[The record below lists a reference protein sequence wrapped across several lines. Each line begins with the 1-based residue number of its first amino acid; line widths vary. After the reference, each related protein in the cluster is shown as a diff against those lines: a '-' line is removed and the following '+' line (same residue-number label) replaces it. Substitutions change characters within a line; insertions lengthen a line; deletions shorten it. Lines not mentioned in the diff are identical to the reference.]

1 MKNLKNVNDSPL
13 EEYALKF
20 NPFPPAAAGIDIGE
34 KGKFYIPE
42 SWMNKTEDYISSL
55 STGKGPKAFPII
67 GKYGSG
73 KTVFLRYLRGYFQEK
88 GIYPFLFDN
97 PGLQFYDLAN
107 FLMRSIGRY
116 EFAKSLWELAKP
128 YIEKSAQLRLIPMSF
143 SEWLSTLSKKTERN
157 TATTELQKIIKDKLN
172 ITPDEEIA
180 YRLSLVVAETAV
192 KPYFEY
198 RDFVVGIKGTLVAE
212 REEAPYFKALVK
224 ALTKVYNVRGI
235 VFLIDEFEDVALYK
249 RMPKRKAHEYLATL
263 RRLISISETENLWIV
278 LSMTPEAASS
288 TQKLDIAL
296 WQRFTQGGKYKFELN
311 PLEYEEAKT
320 LLTWWLDRARPKGSS
335 KEGTLFPCLD
345 TMIDFLQ
352 EAELRYPRPLVRIG
366 FFILSEAMSR
376 KEKSPFSKDFVR
388 EIIESIY
395 PPQKSE
401 GRNEEQGK

>member
-1 MKNLKNVNDSPL
+1 MKNLKNVNSSLP

-34 KGKFYIPE
+34 KGKLYIPE

-55 STGKGPKAFPII
+55 STGEGPKAFPII

-107 FLMRSIGRY
+107 SLMRSIGRY

-128 YIEKSAQLRLIPMSF
+128 HIEKSAQLRLIPMSF
-143 SEWLSTLSKKTERN
+143 SEWLSTLSKKTERD

-172 ITPDEEIA
+172 ITPDDEIA
-180 YRLSLVVAETAV
+180 YRLSLVVVETAV

-198 RDFVVGIKGTLVAE
+198 RDFVVGTKGTLVAE
-212 REEAPYFKALVK
+212 REEAPYFKALIK
-224 ALTKVYNVRGI
+224 ALTKIYNVRGI
-235 VFLIDEFEDVALYK
+235 VFLIDEFEDVALFR

-296 WQRFTQGGKYKFELN
+296 WQRFTQGEKYKFELN
-311 PLEYEEAKT
+311 PLEPEEAKT
-320 LLTWWLDRARPKGSS
+320 LLTWWLDRARRKGY
-335 KEGTLFPCLD
+335 TC
-345 TMIDFLQ
+345 
-352 EAELRYPRPLVRIG
+352 
-366 FFILSEAMSR
+366 
-376 KEKSPFSKDFVR
+376 
-388 EIIESIY
+388 
-395 PPQKSE
+395 
-401 GRNEEQGK
+401 